1 MCGGVVVEFGE
12 PATAVDV
19 DGFLV
24 LGQDLVE
31 DPLPG
36 AEVVR
41 QRRGV
46 ALARGGHDLSD
57 SGLPHALFGE
67 EAFGLG
73 LQSGPGLGAV
83 TWHVA
88 PDP

>member
-1 MCGGVVVEFGE
+1 MGIDGVAMV
-12 PATAVDV
+12 
-19 DGFLV
+19 
-24 LGQDLVE
+24 GQDGVQY
-31 DPLPG
+31 PLPG

-88 PDP
+88 PDS